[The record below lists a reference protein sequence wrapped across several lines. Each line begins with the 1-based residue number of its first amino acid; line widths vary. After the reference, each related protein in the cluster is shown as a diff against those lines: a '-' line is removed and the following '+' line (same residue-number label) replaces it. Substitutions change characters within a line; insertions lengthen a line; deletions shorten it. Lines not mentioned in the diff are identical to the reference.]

1 MVAAAGLGDAVESP
15 RMRNHAA
22 PAVVV
27 LCIAAGVLLAPPP
40 AQGDQFALVVS
51 GASGGPQYVESYTAW
66 RQALVEALR
75 GQPGFRDDHLIVLGE
90 TPGPGVGRASRAGV
104 DAAVDALRQR
114 MAADALLLVVLIG
127 HGTDDGVEARFN
139 LVGPDLSAAE
149 WGRLL
154 DSLPG
159 RAVFVNT
166 TASSLPFVRRLA
178 RDGRVVVAA
187 TGSPAQR
194 YDTVFPRFFVEA
206 VGDAASDADKDGRVS
221 VWEAFMSASA
231 RVRRWYQ
238 QEGRLATER
247 AVLDDSGDG
256 IGGDA
261 DRPGID
267 GRLAASLY
275 FGAGVDRPE
284 TTADPALAPLVA
296 RREALEA
303 EVAALRTRKTAL
315 PAAEYARELERLL
328 VELARVSRELRQR
341 AGSD

>member
-1 MVAAAGLGDAVESP
+1 MRGHMFAAL
-15 RMRNHAA
+15 
-22 PAVVV
+22 VV
-27 LCIAAGVLLAPPP
+27 LSGAAGVLLAPAP
-40 AQGDQFALVVS
+40 AHGDQFALVVS
-51 GASGGPQYVESYTAW
+51 GASGGPQYVEQYTAW
-66 RQALVEALR
+66 RQALVAGLR
-75 GQPGFRDDHLIVLGE
+75 DQPGFRDDHLIVLGE
-90 TPGPGVGRASRAGV
+90 TPGPGVGRASREGV
-104 DAAVDALRQR
+104 EAAVDALRRR
-114 MAADALLLVVLIG
+114 MAADAQLLVVLIG
-127 HGTDDGVEARFN
+127 HGTDDGVDARFN
-139 LVGPDLSAAE
+139 LVGSDLSAAD
-149 WGRLL
+149 WRRLL

-159 RAVFVNT
+159 RTVFVNT

-178 RDGRVVVAA
+178 RDGRVVIAA

-194 YDTVFPRFFVEA
+194 YDTVFPRFFVAA
-206 VGDAASDADKDGRVS
+206 VGDPASDADKDGRVS

-256 IGGDA
+256 IGADA
-261 DRPGID
+261 DRPGAD

-275 FGAGVDRPE
+275 FGAGVEQPAAA
-284 TTADPALAPLVA
+284 ADPALAPLVA

-303 EVAALRTRKTAL
+303 EVAAHRARKSAL
-315 PAAEYARELERLL
+315 PEAEYAPELERLL

>member
-1 MVAAAGLGDAVESP
+1 MRGHMFAAL
-15 RMRNHAA
+15 
-22 PAVVV
+22 VV
-27 LCIAAGVLLAPPP
+27 LSGAAGVLLAP
-40 AQGDQFALVVS
+40 ALAHGDQFALVVS
-51 GASGGPQYVESYTAW
+51 GASGGPQYVEQYIAW
-66 RQALVEALR
+66 RQALVAGLR
-75 GQPGFRDDHLIVLGE
+75 DQPGFRDDHLIVLGE
-90 TPGPGVGRASRAGV
+90 TPGPGVGRASREGV
-104 DAAVDALRQR
+104 EAAVDALRRR
-114 MAADALLLVVLIG
+114 MAADAQLLVVLIG
-127 HGTDDGVEARFN
+127 HGTDDGVDARFN
-139 LVGPDLSAAE
+139 LVGSDLSAAD
-149 WGRLL
+149 WRRLL

-159 RAVFVNT
+159 RTVFVNT

-178 RDGRVVVAA
+178 RDGRVVIAA

-194 YDTVFPRFFVEA
+194 YDTVFPRFFVAA
-206 VGDAASDADKDGRVS
+206 VGDPASDADKDGRVS

-256 IGGDA
+256 IGADA
-261 DRPGID
+261 DRPGAD

-275 FGAGVDRPE
+275 FGAGVEQPAAA
-284 TTADPALAPLVA
+284 ADPALAPLVA

-303 EVAALRTRKTAL
+303 EVAAHRARKSAL
-315 PAAEYARELERLL
+315 PEAEYAPELERLL